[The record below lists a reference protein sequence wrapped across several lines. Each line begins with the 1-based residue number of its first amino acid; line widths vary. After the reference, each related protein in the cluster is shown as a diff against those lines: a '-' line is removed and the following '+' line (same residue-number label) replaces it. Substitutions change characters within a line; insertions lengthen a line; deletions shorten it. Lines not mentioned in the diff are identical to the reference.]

1 MINQTHLDKA
11 GLKDVCPLILYQME
25 SGVCHQDL
33 NKPKINQQPEIKSP
47 EVNKKPSSHEGDKLC
62 NHSKNNNCCS

>member
-1 MINQTHLDKA
+1 
-11 GLKDVCPLILYQME
+11 ME

-33 NKPKINQQPEIKSP
+33 NKSKINQQPEIKSP

-62 NHSKNNNCCS
+62 NHSKNNNCLIIIFV